1 MKSPYSS
8 YPSAHGDVLSS
19 LTDSAMAVDAVEQA
33 RRQSDLA
40 KQSKEFSNRYSLQ
53 GMQNDME
60 IQRQRDSLT
69 QTRMDGMFGGIGS
82 LLRGLY

>member
-1 MKSPYSS
+1 MRSPYSS

-33 RRQSDLA
+33 RRQSELA
-40 KQSKEFSNRYSLQ
+40 KQSKNFANQYSLQ

-69 QTRMDGMFGGIGS
+69 QTRMDGMFGNLGS

>member
-1 MKSPYSS
+1 MRSPYSS

-19 LTDSAMAVDAVEQA
+19 LTDRAMALDAMEQA
-33 RRQSDLA
+33 KRQSDLA
-40 KQSKEFSNRYSLQ
+40 KQSKEFANRYSLH
-53 GMQNDME
+53 GMQNDLE
-60 IQRQRDSLT
+60 LQRQRDSLT

>member
-1 MKSPYSS
+1 MRSPYSS

-19 LTDSAMAVDAVEQA
+19 LTDSSMAIDAMEQA
-33 RRQSDLA
+33 RRQSELS

-60 IQRQRDSLT
+60 IQRQRDSLA
-69 QTRMDGMFGGIGS
+69 QTRMDGMYGNLGS

>member
-1 MKSPYSS
+1 MRSPYSS

-19 LTDSAMAVDAVEQA
+19 LTDSAMAVDAMEQA
-33 RRQSDLA
+33 RRQSELS
-40 KQSKEFSNRYSLQ
+40 KQSKDFANRYSLQ

-60 IQRQRDSLT
+60 TQRQRDSLT